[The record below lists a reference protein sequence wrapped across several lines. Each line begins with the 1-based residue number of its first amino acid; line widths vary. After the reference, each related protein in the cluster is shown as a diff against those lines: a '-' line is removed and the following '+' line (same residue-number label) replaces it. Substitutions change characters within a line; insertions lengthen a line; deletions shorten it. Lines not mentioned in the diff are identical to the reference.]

1 MEISPE
7 SGSGLYPLS
16 DWGTAHLKQ
25 AHHQVCVVLK
35 MQIRRLPGSAGRPAS
50 GEISRCV
57 VAYDVVRLAGRGAG
71 VGRGVLSVVR
81 NQGLQKLMGRVAKY
95 HTMHV

>member
-1 MEISPE
+1 M
-7 SGSGLYPLS
+7 LHTMFFANTAS
-16 DWGTAHLKQ
+16 DCTCDIAHDV
-25 AHHQVCVVLK
+25 A
-35 MQIRRLPGSAGRPAS
+35 R
-50 GEISRCV
+50 V